1 MNIEEHNRN
10 MEEHNR
16 TEYGALGNSI
26 ISKKNK
32 HNSLIPGA

>member
-1 MNIEEHNRN
+1 

-16 TEYGALGNSI
+16 TIYGALGNSI

-32 HNSLIPGA
+32 HNSLIPSGVVCS